1 MTLSQCLRR
10 RCCTEIHYKIQN
22 SQICEIADEF
32 WNNVN
37 EQNYGK
43 INYYY

>member
-1 MTLSQCLRR
+1 MFNEDGVCI
-10 RCCTEIHYKIQN
+10 EIHYKIQN